1 MIILSK
7 GCKLDNFESGNS
19 LNFSFMNVWGLRL
32 NFIDCES
39 ILELNPSDILPL
51 CGTNLDDLIDSGS
64 FSIRGYL
71 PLIRKDSTTH
81 MPGLAV
87 YVKGKFPF
95 LWNLSL
101 ENSTD
106 SYWCFW
112 LALLHSLSYFFFLYQ
127 SPSFLCRVFDSI
139 SSNID
144 EVLLIN
150 WFASFLSL
158 ETLASIIRTGKS
170 ILVELIDLV
179 NSIIISLYNNILN
192 IL

>member
-7 GCKLDNFESGNS
+7 GCKLDNFESHNS
-19 LNFSFMNVWGLRL
+19 LNFSFMNVWGLRS

-39 ILELNPSDILPL
+39 FLESNPPDILAL
-51 CGTNLDDLIDSGS
+51 CGTNLDDSIDSGN
-64 FSIRGYL
+64 FSVRDCL
-71 PLIRKDSTTH
+71 PLIKKDSTTH

-106 SYWCFW
+106 SYSCFW
-112 LALLHSLSYFFFLYQ
+112 LALLYSVSYFFFLYR
-127 SPSFLCRVFDSI
+127 SPSFLCTVFDSI
-139 SSNID
+139 SFNID

-150 WFASFLSL
+150 WFASFFSL
-158 ETLASIIRTGKS
+158 ETLASMIRTG
-170 ILVELIDLV
+170 
-179 NSIIISLYNNILN
+179 
-192 IL
+192 